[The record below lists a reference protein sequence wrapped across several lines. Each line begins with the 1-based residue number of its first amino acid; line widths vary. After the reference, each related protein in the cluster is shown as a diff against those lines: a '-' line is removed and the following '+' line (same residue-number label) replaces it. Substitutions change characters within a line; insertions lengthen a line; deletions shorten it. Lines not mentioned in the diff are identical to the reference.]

1 MAGLLDCRF
10 GGPHSY
16 FGEVVWKPFIG
27 TTDRPLGLADMR
39 VAVRITRRAEILMLV
54 LVGLAVWLL

>member
-1 MAGLLDCRF
+1 MAGILNCRF

-27 TTDRPLGLADMR
+27 TTDRRLGLADMR
-39 VAVRITRRAEILMLV
+39 VAIRVTRRAEFLMLV